1 MQLRLQVCS
10 AHECLQAAIK
20 ASSQAA
26 VERGEILLMAFNA
39 LMETAER
46 RRLPFPTLDRV
57 TKVEWNTRLFCVLA
71 YIRGCMSSPDDPES
85 LNMSKFSLQ
94 DCMNAR
100 DRLLRSI
107 DTSGYSEEDSAGLWR
122 LCESCNITDHAGNI
136 DRKKIL
142 AVFKNHPLDAFEKLF
157 SNLLLDCEAIWLR
170 KPTLASPL
178 ETPLDPIG
186 SLDSRLQ
193 DTQQRFVCIALSVN
207 PHTTHVFISHSFLNS
222 VSYRSTDMN

>member
-20 ASSQAA
+20 AAPHLA

-39 LMETAER
+39 LMDTAER

-71 YIRGCMSSPDDPES
+71 YIRGFMSSVDDPES
-85 LNMSKFSLQ
+85 LNMSKFSLKEY
-94 DCMNAR
+94 MNAR

-122 LCESCNITDHAGNI
+122 LCENCNITDHTGNI
-136 DRKKIL
+136 DRTKIL
-142 AVFKNHPLDAFEKLF
+142 AVFKNHPLDGFEKLF
-157 SNLLLDCEAIWLR
+157 SNLLFDCEAIWLR

-193 DTQQRFVCIALSVN
+193 DTEQRLVCIN
-207 PHTTHVFISHSFLNS
+207 PCTAAHVCSFLIDS
-222 VSYRSTDMN
+222 S